1 MLVIRNSKHA
11 DVAKLADA
19 LDLGSSAE
27 RLGSSSLPVRTKNIL
42 LLRANSLLK
51 THRISADLIFD

>member
-1 MLVIRNSKHA
+1 MLFIRYSKHA

-27 RLGSSSLPVRTKNIL
+27 RRGSSSLPVRTI
-42 LLRANSLLK
+42 
-51 THRISADLIFD
+51 TQI